1 MRGKKWTYGF
11 GGWKEG
17 NENLINQRF
26 EVGENRE
33 LGALD
38 SIDNGVMRNGMQN
51 VSDVVRCGHTNKH
64 NREGRESELVDFTYY
79 GNCHFLRE

>member
-1 MRGKKWTYGF
+1 
-11 GGWKEG
+11 
-17 NENLINQRF
+17 
-26 EVGENRE
+26 
-33 LGALD
+33 
-38 SIDNGVMRNGMQN
+38 MQN

>member
-1 MRGKKWTYGF
+1 MDLVD
-11 GGWKEG
+11 WKEG

-38 SIDNGVMRNGMQN
+38 SIDNGVMMKGMQN
-51 VSDVVRCGHTNKH
+51 VSDITM
-64 NREGRESELVDFTYY
+64 E
-79 GNCHFLRE
+79 

>member
-1 MRGKKWTYGF
+1 MDLVD
-11 GGWKEG
+11 WKEG

-38 SIDNGVMRNGMQN
+38 SIDNGVMRKGMQN
-51 VSDVVRCGHTNKH
+51 VSDIVRCGHTNKH
-64 NREGRESELVDFTYY
+64 NRE
-79 GNCHFLRE
+79 

>member
-1 MRGKKWTYGF
+1 MDLVD
-11 GGWKEG
+11 WKEG

-38 SIDNGVMRNGMQN
+38 SIDNGVMMKGMQN
-51 VSDVVRCGHTNKH
+51 VSDILTNKH
-64 NREGRESELVDFTYY
+64 NRE
-79 GNCHFLRE
+79 